1 MNNTPENS
9 RKLSDIDYFASLK
22 YPDFL
27 KMWLASLFAGSSYWA
42 LIVVRGWVVYQL
54 SDSNMLVGLVT
65 FAAMIPR
72 VLVTPFVGYLS
83 DKFQRRKILQIMFF
97 VNFVHNLG
105 LSILYFLDFILP
117 WHLVV
122 LALIQGSARAAQ
134 MPSGQSLIPNI
145 VPKDKLLNAIA
156 LNMSTV
162 HATRLLGP
170 LAVAPFLS
178 MFNSN
183 NGSLNGTDIA
193 FFICTG
199 FYAFSFFFALLIK
212 NESTGKMSKQ
222 SFLKNLGE
230 GLKFV
235 HSTKPFLT
243 IIGITAL
250 HCTLTKSFESV
261 LPYFSVNK
269 LGAEGSGVSYL
280 MMCVGV
286 GSLITS
292 LILAGAADEK
302 FRGRLFYFYALLSGI
317 GPILLSF
324 SSNLYFSLFATI
336 LMGFSQAGFM
346 IIVHTIIQIMSP
358 DYVRGRIAGVYSMY
372 VGGSMALCNFINGFS
387 ADYIDPGYSIALQ
400 GLIFTLIVYVYRNQE
415 VLFYIYKGNF
425 NDLGKYSKM
434 TVS

>member
-1 MNNTPENS
+1 
-9 RKLSDIDYFASLK
+9 
-22 YPDFL
+22 
-27 KMWLASLFAGSSYWA
+27 
-42 LIVVRGWVVYQL
+42 
-54 SDSNMLVGLVT
+54 
-65 FAAMIPR
+65 
-72 VLVTPFVGYLS
+72 
-83 DKFQRRKILQIMFF
+83 MFF
-97 VNFVHNLG
+97 VNFAHNLG

-122 LALIQGSARAAQ
+122 LAFIQGSARAAQ
-134 MPSGQSLIPNI
+134 MPSSQSLIPNI
-145 VPKDKLLNAIA
+145 VPKDKLLNAVA

-170 LAVAPFLS
+170 LAVAPFLTI
-178 MFNSN
+178 FNSD
-183 NGSLNGTDIA
+183 NGGLNGTDVA

-199 FYAFSFFFALLIK
+199 FYALSFFFALLIK

-235 HSTKPFLT
+235 HSTKPFLI

-250 HCTLTKSFESV
+250 HCTLTMSFESV
-261 LPYFSVNK
+261 LPYFAVHK

-292 LILAGAADEK
+292 LILAGATDGK
-302 FRGRLFYFYALLSGI
+302 LRGKLFYFYALLSGI
-317 GPILLSF
+317 APILLSF
-324 SSNLYFSLFATI
+324 SSNLYFSLFAMI

-372 VGGSMALCNFINGFS
+372 VGGSMALFNFINGFS
-387 ADYIDPGYSIALQ
+387 ADYIDPGYSLALQ
-400 GLIFTLIVYVYRNQE
+400 GLIFTLIVFVYRNHE
-415 VLFYIYKGNF
+415 VLFYIYKGNY

-434 TVS
+434 TAS

>member
-1 MNNTPENS
+1 MKNTPENS
-9 RKLSDIDYFASLK
+9 KKSSDIDFFASLK

-27 KMWLASLFAGSSYWA
+27 NMWLASLFAGSSYWA

-72 VLVTPFVGYLS
+72 VLVTPFVGYLA

-122 LALIQGSARAAQ
+122 LAFIQGSARAAQ
-134 MPSGQSLIPNI
+134 MPSGQSLVPNI
-145 VPKDKLLNAIA
+145 VPREKLLNAVA

-178 MFNSN
+178 IFNTD
-183 NGSLNGTDIA
+183 NGGLTGTDIA

-199 FYAFSFFFALLIK
+199 FYALSFFFALLIK
-212 NESTGKMSKQ
+212 NESTGKMSNQ
-222 SFLKNLGE
+222 SFIKNLGE

-235 HSTKPFLT
+235 HSTKPFLVV
-243 IIGITAL
+243 IGITAL
-250 HCTLTKSFESV
+250 HCTLTMSFESV

-302 FRGRLFYFYALLSGI
+302 LKGKLFYFYALLSGI
-317 GPILLSF
+317 APILLSF

-336 LMGFSQAGFM
+336 LMGFSQTGFM
-346 IIVHTIIQIMSP
+346 IIVHTIIQLMSP

-372 VGGSMALCNFINGFS
+372 VGGSMALLNFVNGLS

-400 GLIFTLIVYVYRNQE
+400 GLRFTLIVFVYRNQE

-425 NDLGKYSKM
+425 NDLGKYSKIR
-434 TVS
+434 VS